1 MVSALNGG
9 DQTAMNDLPPT
20 PQLDAEVLQAQ
31 ARLRE
36 AGVANGDMLRDP
48 PAKARADTARYQ
60 AFLNEGGPGA
70 DITEHLLP
78 TTPKVRVRLYR
89 PRGQDGVLP
98 VYLHIHGGGFA
109 FGSLDTADRLKR
121 ELSEEAGVVVAG
133 LDYALAPEYP
143 FPTALDQVLAVLR
156 WLHTEAANL
165 RIDPLRIGIGGDSA
179 GGNLALSALLRLRDE
194 GGPAVSFGAIV
205 YGMLSTA
212 HDTPS
217 HTQLGDGRFGLSTAK
232 LDWFWN
238 AYLAGTARDDAAV
251 RPLDAKLEGLPPLL
265 LLAAALDPLLDDTLA
280 LDHRLTEAGVAHET
294 VVYDGMPHGFL
305 GQTALLEKA
314 RDARGKIAAELKR
327 HRG

>member
-1 MVSALNGG
+1 
-9 DQTAMNDLPPT
+9 MNDLPPT

-31 ARLRE
+31 ARIRE
-36 AGVANGDMLRDP
+36 RGVANGDMLRDP
-48 PAKARADTARYQ
+48 PAKARAATRAYQ
-60 AFLNEGGPGA
+60 AFLNEGGPAA
-70 DITEHLLP
+70 DTTEHLLP
-78 TTPKVRVRLYR
+78 TTPELRVRLYR
-89 PRGQDGVLP
+89 PQGQDGVLP

-109 FGSLDTADRLKR
+109 FGSLDAADRLKR
-121 ELSEEAGVVVAG
+121 EIADEAGVVVAG
-133 LDYALAPEYP
+133 LDYALAPEHPY
-143 FPTALDQVLAVLR
+143 PTALEQVLAVLR

-217 HTQLGDGRFGLSTAK
+217 HVQLGDGRFGLSTAK
-232 LDWFWN
+232 LEWFWT
-238 AYLAGTARDDAAV
+238 AYLASTGRDDAAV

-265 LLAAALDPLLDDTLA
+265 LIAAALDPLLDDTLA
-280 LDHRLTEAGVAHET
+280 LDRRLTKAGVAHEM
-294 VVYDGMPHGFL
+294 VVYDGMPHGFI

-314 RDARGKIAAELKR
+314 RDARGKIVAALKTYL
-327 HRG
+327 G